1 MNIDQLNIDKDSLAL
16 RLWES
21 NHVSLNQTQIK
32 AVYLALQHN
41 FQLIQGPP
49 GKHILVQLDFIQY
62 IKGTGKSVVGA
73 HLTYIFSKINTG
85 SKKCVLYCC
94 PSNKAV
100 DVVHSKYGYFG
111 KNKLIDSIYLEKLR
125 FLNNNKLCKQ
135 LRIIRLYGTTHERV
149 DFPDPCDDLRMQ
161 SAHKTKPEDHP
172 KPDVNVELS
181 EDKRKDVEGRCLPEL
196 KEDALH
202 FKIRQ
207 ENSEIETM
215 RLEYKNL
222 IENENIIPSLLER
235 NRYNERN
242 HNPYN
247 LLSICRYKEAIKR
260 AEKKLLQRQYDVI
273 LCTCNETCS
282 GRLLKLAGDG
292 RIAQCIVDECGM
304 ANEPE
309 TIAAASLCDHVVL
322 IGDHKQLQPIIKYH
336 MARECGMGVS
346 LFERYAELRP
356 DLLITLDTQYRMVSY
371 IFH

>member
-1 MNIDQLNIDKDSLAL
+1 MNTII
-16 RLWES
+16 
-21 NHVSLNQTQIK
+21 
-32 AVYLALQHN
+32 
-41 FQLIQGPP
+41 
-49 GKHILVQLDFIQY
+49 
-62 IKGTGKSVVGA
+62 
-73 HLTYIFSKINTG
+73 
-85 SKKCVLYCC
+85 
-94 PSNKAV
+94 
-100 DVVHSKYGYFG
+100 
-111 KNKLIDSIYLEKLR
+111 
-125 FLNNNKLCKQ
+125 KQ
-135 LRIIRLYGTTHERV
+135 LRIIRLYGSTHERV
-149 DFPDPCDDLRMQ
+149 DYPDPFDDLSFPSDRGN
-161 SAHKTKPEDHP
+161 HKQ
-172 KPDVNVELS
+172 
-181 EDKRKDVEGRCLPEL
+181 DVEGRCLLEL

-207 ENSEIETM
+207 ENPEIETM

-242 HNPYN
+242 HTLYN
-247 LLSICRYKEAIKR
+247 LLFICRYKETIKR
-260 AEKKLLQRQYDVI
+260 AEKKILQRQYDVI

-322 IGDHKQLQPIIKYH
+322 IGDHKQLRPIIKYH

-356 DLLITLDTQYRMVSY
+356 DLLISLDTQYRMVS
-371 IFH
+371 F